1 MKKLTFKLLPLAISC
16 LLPFSSAAELNNF
29 TPMGYVKWGSIY
41 SNNKDRNDGKGKLD
55 DVIRASGGIGNYRL
69 GNEMNWWEG
78 GFKTDLWQKDETV
91 FDFTWYIGSG
101 ESWSDVGTL
110 QTWASAYNLFAAQP
124 EAKVWIGKRFY
135 RRHEVH
141 MIDVKF
147 WDVSDNGIGVEN
159 VDLGFGKAHF
169 AWMAPESSADERA
182 LHNLD
187 LRLSDI
193 SLGKDADL
201 TLGANYL
208 FSQNRRYE
216 EQDATTRGAMLSAV
230 YRQAWSMGS
239 NTLAF
244 QYGRDA
250 LAGRLMSAE
259 GASDVKYSTGI
270 DHDGYSWRL
279 FNFGELNF
287 NDDFAAMYSVAYQDL
302 HLDNQRGMKWFSA
315 GIRPQYSWNHL
326 MATALELGYESVD
339 AQNDAGTNS
348 LYKVTLAQILQAGKG
363 VWARPAL
370 RLFVTWSDK
379 DTQWERLNANGT
391 RYKYAAPVKTDTGRV
406 EEVTF
411 GFNFEAWW

>member
-1 MKKLTFKLLPLAISC
+1 MKNINLKTLSLVVSC
-16 LLPFSSAAELNNF
+16 LLPFSSAAEITNF
-29 TPMGYVKWGSIY
+29 TPIGYVKWGNIY
-41 SNNKDRNDGKGKLD
+41 SNNKDRNEGKGKLD
-55 DVIRASGGIGNYRL
+55 EVIRADGGLGNYRL

-78 GFKTDLWQKDETV
+78 GFRTDLWQKDETV

-101 ESWSDVGTL
+101 ENWGDVGTL
-110 QTWASAYNLFAAQP
+110 QTWASAYHLFPTQP
-124 EAKVWIGKRFY
+124 NAKVWLGKRFY

-159 VDLGFGKAHF
+159 IDVGFANAHL
-169 AWMAPESSADERA
+169 AWMTPESSADGRA

-193 SLGKDADL
+193 RLSKEASLI
-201 TLGANYL
+201 LGANYL
-208 FSQNRRYE
+208 FSQNARYAE
-216 EQDATTRGAMLSAV
+216 KNVTTRGAMLSALWH
-230 YRQAWSMGS
+230 QNSSLGS
-239 NTLAF
+239 NTLAL

-250 LAGRLMSAE
+250 LAGGLISAE
-259 GASDVKYSTGI
+259 GASEVKYSTGI
-270 DHDGYSWRL
+270 DHDGYSWRV
-279 FNFGELNF
+279 FNFGELNV
-287 NDDFAAMYSVAYQDL
+287 NDDMAAMYSVAYQDL

-339 AQNDAGTNS
+339 AQNNAGTNR

-363 VWARPAL
+363 LWARPAL
-370 RLFVTWSDK
+370 RLFVTWSEK
-379 DTQWERLNANGT
+379 DTQWERLTANGSY
-391 RYKYAAPVKTDTGRV
+391 YKYAAPVKTDAGRV